1 MFQLVADT
9 LSSPLLTELPFFEP
23 SSVRDFLGLARTLPE
38 AQRAAADHVLMEITG
53 LCLLQKRFA
62 LR

>member
-1 MFQLVADT
+1 MRFT
-9 LSSPLLTELPFFEP
+9 CRSK
-23 SSVRDFLGLARTLPE
+23 ARKALPE